1 MAPEFAEAISRTD
14 LAVFVDAAAEGSPGE
29 VRRIEVEAAPAAPAA
44 PAFSHQATPGALL
57 HMAAVLYGRAARG
70 VLFSIAGANFE
81 LGECL
86 SPEVARSVREV
97 AGAIVRLTDAGV

>member
-29 VRRIEVEAAPAAPAA
+29 VRRIEVEAAPAA